1 MTPHPDTLAQAV
13 RVLRQLDHVRH
24 LAIRAETDR
33 EKSDLVRRATLLKKR
48 SQALGERMRAEAA
61 GEPVVRKPRAPGKSV
76 FGGRP

>member
-1 MTPHPDTLAQAV
+1 MSPHPDTLAQAV
-13 RVLRQLDHVRH
+13 RVLGQLDHIRN

-61 GEPVVRKPRAPGKSV
+61 GEVSGFRAPKPPQQ
-76 FGGRP
+76 R